1 MDEHCFVDLLRT
13 KHVIPELISDQDAR
27 IAFRRVCTYYVIL
40 YYIALHHNVLLYY
53 VISCYD
59 IYLHHINDVVIP
71 ELISDQ
77 DARIAFRRVNNTIQ
91 YNTI

>member
-27 IAFRRVCTYYVIL
+27 IAFRRVCTYYVIS
-40 YYIALHHNVLLYY
+40 YYI
-53 VISCYD
+53 D
-59 IYLHHINDVVIP
+59 DVVIP

-77 DARIAFRRVNNTIQ
+77 DDRIAFRRVNNAIQ
-91 YNTI
+91 YSTI